1 MMRSLIAL
9 TRTEFKLYLREPAAF
24 FFTLVFPLMLL
35 VLFGGIFGND
45 PADGFNNIGPMDASV
60 PAYCGLVIATTAFMG
75 LPITISSY
83 REKHIY
89 RRMRATP
96 VRPEMIILSQLL
108 VNLILTVAGL
118 IILFIAGK
126 LLYDLR
132 TPVQP
137 GMLILSALIGFLS
150 MSSIGFLIGGWAPTA
165 RTAQVVGNIVFFP
178 QLFLSGAAF
187 PRELFPDALQT
198 WTAWLP
204 MTIMIDTMKDAW
216 NSTDFDVLRLLAV
229 VAIGIVTA
237 AISTRVFSWE

>member
-1 MMRSLIAL
+1 MRALIAL

-35 VLFGGIFGND
+35 VLFGSIFGND
-45 PADGFNNIGPMDASV
+45 PADGFNGIAPMDALV
-60 PAYCGLVIATTAFMG
+60 PAYCGLIIATTAFMS
-75 LPITISSY
+75 LPIAVSSY
-83 REKHIY
+83 RENHIY

-96 VRPEMIILSQLL
+96 VQPSMIILSQLL
-108 VNLILTVAGL
+108 VNLLLTAIGL
-118 IILFIAGK
+118 IILFVAGK
-126 LLYDLR
+126 LLYDLT

-137 GMLILSALIGFLS
+137 GMLIFAILIGFLS

-178 QLFLSGAAF
+178 QLFLSGAAL
-187 PRELFPDALQT
+187 PRELFPDALQK

-216 NSTDFDVLRLLAV
+216 NSTTIDLIRI
-229 VAIGIVTA
+229 VAMIIIGIVA
-237 AISTRVFSWE
+237 GILAIRVFSWE

>member
-1 MMRSLIAL
+1 MKALIAL

-35 VLFGGIFGND
+35 VLFGSIFGND
-45 PADGFNNIGPMDASV
+45 PADGFDNIGPMDASV
-60 PAYCGLVIATTAFMG
+60 PAYCGLIIATTAFMS
-75 LPITISSY
+75 LPIAISSY

-96 VRPEMIILSQLL
+96 VRPASIIVSQIL
-108 VNLILTVAGL
+108 VNLLLTVVGL
-118 IILFIAGK
+118 IILFVAGK
-126 LLYDLR
+126 LLFDLR
-132 TPVQP
+132 TPEQP
-137 GMLILSALIGFLS
+137 GLLVISTLIGFLS
-150 MSSIGFLIGGWAPTA
+150 MSAIGFLIGGWAPTA

-187 PRELFPDALQT
+187 PRELFPHALRE

-216 NSTDFDVLRLLAV
+216 NSTDIDIVRIVAV
-229 VAIGIVTA
+229 IAIGIVA
-237 AISTRVFSWE
+237 ATISIRVFSWE

>member
-1 MMRSLIAL
+1 MRSLIAL

-35 VLFGGIFGND
+35 VLFGSIFGND
-45 PADGFNNIGPMDASV
+45 PADGFNGVAPMDASV
-60 PAYCGLVIATTAFMG
+60 PAYFGLIIATTAFMG
-75 LPITISSY
+75 LPITIASY

-96 VRPEMIILSQLL
+96 VQPATIILSQLI
-108 VNLILTVAGL
+108 VNLILTALGL
-118 IILFIAGK
+118 VILYIAGK
-126 LLYDLR
+126 ILYDLH
-132 TPVQP
+132 TPDQP
-137 GMLILSALIGFLS
+137 ILLILSALIGFLS
-150 MSSIGFLIGGWAPTA
+150 MSSIGFLIGGWASTA

-178 QLFLSGAAF
+178 QLFLSGAAL

-216 NSTDFDVLRLLAV
+216 NTDQTDLIRIATVIV
-229 VAIGIVTA
+229 IGIVA
-237 AISTRVFSWE
+237 ALLSTRVFSWE